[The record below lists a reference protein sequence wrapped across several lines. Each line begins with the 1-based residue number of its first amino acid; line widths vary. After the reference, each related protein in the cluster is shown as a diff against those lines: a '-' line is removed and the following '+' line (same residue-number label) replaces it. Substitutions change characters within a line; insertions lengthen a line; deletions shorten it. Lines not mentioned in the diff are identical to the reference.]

1 MIMSLQNTEFLVQ
14 KILIVLS
21 YFVSIPLLGYFRSW
35 VNARLGDDT
44 GEQLGFSTLNP
55 MQHIS
60 FFWILILLIIPDIQ
74 FGFGQYIPINPNAI
88 VGKWRRLKVMAAYF
102 SDALFGIFLALIS
115 LLLCV
120 IFFRKSPL
128 SLFINFGVFQLAS
141 SYAPLEATSSFSI
154 VVGLFLIRFAI
165 FNSMLAAFSMIVNFF
180 YMVFLS
186 YFLSRNNFPG
196 YADWILLFA
205 PLFLLLFF
213 QSIIYV
219 GILNFILLLS
229 TAVSYGIGIL

>member
-1 MIMSLQNTEFLVQ
+1 MSLQNTEFLVQ

-21 YFVSIPLLGYFRSW
+21 YFVSIPILGYFRSW

-60 FFWILILLIIPDIQ
+60 FFWIFILLIIPDIQ

-102 SDALFGIFLALIS
+102 SDVLFGIFLALIS

-120 IFFRKSPL
+120 IIFRQSPL

-141 SYAPLEATSSFSI
+141 SYAPLEACSSLSI
-154 VVGLFLIRFAI
+154 VVGLFLIRFAV
-165 FNSMLAAFSMIVNFF
+165 FNTMLAAFSMIVNFF

-196 YADWILLFA
+196 YADWILFLA

-213 QSIIYV
+213 QSIICV